1 MLCAGPITNIIT
13 LFPVVSMFFF
23 FGLVFGSVPMLI
35 KKAEIHRVDWKLV
48 LSFVIGLA
56 IVVSMAYLPPM
67 GGEGETTLTMN
78 FSTFM
83 LQIVTGVVVAIGFIL
98 PGISTSYLL
107 LVLGTYDYIMLAIS
121 NLDIL
126 ALVPFVLGFVLGVI
140 LLTRVLEICMQ
151 RFPQL
156 TYSMIMGFLL
166 GLTYSMIMG
175 FLLGSV
181 YTVYPGHPEG
191 WEIPLSIL
199 FFALGFVIIYF
210 VSKREAD
217 LETD

>member
-1 MLCAGPITNIIT
+1 
-13 LFPVVSMFFF
+13 
-23 FGLVFGSVPMLI
+23 
-35 KKAEIHRVDWKLV
+35 
-48 LSFVIGLA
+48 
-56 IVVSMAYLPPM
+56 MAYLPPM

-166 GLTYSMIMG
+166 G
-175 FLLGSV
+175 SV

-217 LETD
+217 LEAD